1 MEKIGNVV
9 ICYQN
14 EEEVI
19 KYAEQL
25 NKQSLRAKIKLYVV
39 INKKGTMSCNLFEKK
54 LQEFIEEYKIID
66 LEKNIG
72 YLNGL
77 LIGAKYALQECNY
90 EWLIFSN
97 TDILIPDINFFE
109 NMVNRLRGIDKA
121 IWAVGPSIYAANQEE
136 YSNPYMLFRPSKWE
150 YIKTNIAL
158 TFPEIFDL
166 FFGLK
171 KKSRKRKKNIE
182 VESGFVY
189 AIHGSFMILRKQ
201 LIEIIMDRPAWELL
215 YDEESYISEIV
226 HMNNKKIYFEKELL
240 VKHLEGMSTGKTKIR
255 WKYKIMKQSNKRILK
270 EFY

>member
-1 MEKIGNVV
+1 MKKIGNVI

-54 LQEFIEEYKIID
+54 LQGLIEEYKIINV
-66 LEKNIG
+66 EKNIG

-77 LIGAKYALQECNY
+77 LIGAKYALQEYNY

-97 TDILIPDINFFE
+97 TDILIPDINFFKK
-109 NMVNRLRGIDKA
+109 MDNRLRDFDKD
-121 IWAVGPSIYAANQEE
+121 IWAVGPSIYAPNQGE
-136 YSNPYMLFRPSKWE
+136 YSNPYMFSRPSKWE
-150 YIKTNIAL
+150 YIKINIAL
-158 TFPEIFDL
+158 TFPEIFDYL
-166 FFGLK
+166 FCLK
-171 KKSRKRKKNIE
+171 KNLRKRKKYIE

-201 LIEIIMDRPAWELL
+201 LIEIIMNRPAWELL

-226 HMNNKKIYFEKELL
+226 RINNKKIYFEKELL
-240 VKHLEGMSTGKTKIR
+240 VKHLEGMSTGKTKIK